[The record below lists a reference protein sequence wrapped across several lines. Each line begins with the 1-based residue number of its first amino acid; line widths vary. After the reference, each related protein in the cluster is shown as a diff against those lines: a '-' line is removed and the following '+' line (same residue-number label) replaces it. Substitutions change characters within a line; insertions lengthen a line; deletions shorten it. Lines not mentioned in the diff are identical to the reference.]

1 MIAVAMA
8 KTTKK
13 RKNRGKAASPNP
25 ESSEPPVPSVTW
37 DELVELAEADLD
49 ENGLA
54 SLDKRRHVAEKK
66 WRRLKERGLPMHID
80 FEGAKRGLVAYY
92 ADCFDSARMKGVRK
106 VFASVGARLVDYTG
120 GVDYMP
126 ELWLAMDYISRHRK
140 ERDRLL
146 AEEAGSL
153 AQESQMRLV
162 TEEGCELNQKA
173 VEVSLK
179 ATMKD
184 VYGEEKDGGD
194 KGGSKV
200 MYNLPGLTVNMIM
213 SPEELA
219 AKRLGGKEKVSE
231 VIDV

>member
-1 MIAVAMA
+1 MAKKA
-8 KTTKK
+8 KTTKHAK
-13 RKNRGKAASPNP
+13 RAAASEPKP
-25 ESSEPPVPSVTW
+25 PAPPVPSVTW

-54 SLDKRRHVAEKK
+54 SLEKRRHVAEKK
-66 WRRLKERGLPMHID
+66 WRRLKERGLPMRID
-80 FEGAKRGLVAYY
+80 FDGAKRGLVAYY
-92 ADCFDSARMKGVRK
+92 ADCFDSVRTMGARK

-120 GVDYMP
+120 GVDFMP
-126 ELWLAMDYISRHRK
+126 ELWLAMDYICRHRR
-140 ERDRLL
+140 ERDRIL

-184 VYGEEKDGGD
+184 VYGEEKDGGG

-219 AKRLGGKEKVSE
+219 AKQLGGGEKVSE